1 MAHIQSKIVVGLTGG
16 IACGKST
23 ALDAFAN
30 MGWAVVSADSLA
42 HEILDSDLEVR
53 KKIMTRWGTRVL
65 NASGSIDKS
74 AIGQIVFS
82 NAQERD
88 WIEALL
94 HPIIRSKWLS
104 FIQSCSSQKCMIE
117 LPLLFENKLQNNFSC
132 TISLY
137 APNPVILKRLHDRG
151 LSDEES
157 KHRIDSQ
164 LSLKEKMELAD
175 FALWGGG
182 NSHFL
187 NQQAEQLDQLIT

>member
-137 APNPVILKRLHDRG
+137 APKPVILKRLQERG

-157 KHRIDSQ
+157 ECRISSQ
-164 LSLKEKMELAD
+164 LSLYEKVEQAD
-175 FALWGGG
+175 FVLWGGG
-182 NSHFL
+182 DSHFL
-187 NQQAEQLDQLIT
+187 NQQVEQVDVLLS

>member
-53 KKIMTRWGTRVL
+53 KKILTRWGTRVL
-65 NASGSIDKS
+65 NACGSIDKS

-164 LSLKEKMELAD
+164 LSLKEKKELAD
-175 FALWGGG
+175 FVLWGGG

>member
-65 NASGSIDKS
+65 NACGSIDKS

-137 APNPVILKRLHDRG
+137 APNPVIFTRLHDRG
-151 LSDEES
+151 LSDDES
-157 KHRIDSQ
+157 KRRIDSQ
-164 LSLKEKMELAD
+164 LS
-175 FALWGGG
+175 
-182 NSHFL
+182 
-187 NQQAEQLDQLIT
+187 